1 MLDFLTDYTAK
12 REKVEEEK
20 VNILKA
26 MQQEKKEFFSQFF
39 SFLKDAKKEWVPPEE
54 QHWSEYFGVMY
65 LSILIPRV
73 RPPKKLREGWMDVQ

>member
-1 MLDFLTDYTAK
+1 MQFNEKTQKKKEPKSSASEMLDFLKDYTAK

-39 SFLKDAKKEWVPPEE
+39 SFLKDAKKE
-54 QHWSEYFGVMY
+54 
-65 LSILIPRV
+65 
-73 RPPKKLREGWMDVQ
+73 

>member
-1 MLDFLTDYTAK
+1 MQFNEKAQKKKEPKSSASEMLDFLKDYTAK
-12 REKVEEEK
+12 REK

-65 LSILIPRV
+65 
-73 RPPKKLREGWMDVQ
+73 GCTFQY